1 MSIYHWVNGS
11 DSDGGD
17 DSDDDEDDGD
27 RREDSEED
35 SDISSLL
42 STSSPDDKR
51 SLRQKQQ
58 QEEKEGEGDY
68 SKKNEGDGGGGA
80 KKRVQGKQP
89 DKEEGGEGDCSKT
102 NDGDGAR
109 TANNKRT
116 SGGKI
121 DMCKGLYEAGNKA
134 GERCGSRAKADNNG
148 FCGRHTSQYDKGRV
162 KKRKSRPCRGP
173 GGGAA
178 QELTDPIGDD
188 DLSEC
193 GSEGAFPGDLADY
206 DENGE
211 AKITLG
217 KGEAAV
223 QARALRNIPE
233 GWARES
239 LKCVF
244 LLVQATARLE
254 KAGR

>member
-1 MSIYHWVNGS
+1 
-11 DSDGGD
+11 
-17 DSDDDEDDGD
+17 
-27 RREDSEED
+27 
-35 SDISSLL
+35 
-42 STSSPDDKR
+42 
-51 SLRQKQQ
+51 
-58 QEEKEGEGDY
+58 
-68 SKKNEGDGGGGA
+68 
-80 KKRVQGKQP
+80 
-89 DKEEGGEGDCSKT
+89 
-102 NDGDGAR
+102 
-109 TANNKRT
+109 
-116 SGGKI
+116 
-121 DMCKGLYEAGNKA
+121 
-134 GERCGSRAKADNNG
+134 
-148 FCGRHTSQYDKGRV
+148 DKGRV

-254 KAGR
+254 KSREMKEAARDEAVRESPLFAKLREARLLPREDGEGKNKEEVGRSKLTPVKPEYPPAQQWSCAGISEGEDMGWVWDG